1 MLETIVILDD
11 SEADRYL
18 VHRTIERARLDV
30 RVVQYSTALE
40 AVEDFTDETRFV
52 AQLGESPPPVL
63 VLLDINM
70 PRMNG
75 FEFLERLQKEG
86 ASKREQVVVMMLT
99 SSNNPAERERAKSF
113 DLVVD
118 FLEKPISAEQL
129 LSIAQRPEFTP
140 NPVSLG

>member
-1 MLETIVILDD
+1 MLKTIVILDD

-18 VHRTIERARLDV
+18 VQRTIERAELDV
-30 RVVQYSTALE
+30 QYIEYSTAYS
-40 AVEDFTDETRFV
+40 AVDDFTDDARRETQV
-52 AQLGESPPPVL
+52 GKAPPPVL

-75 FEFLERLQKEG
+75 FEFLERLQEGG
-86 ASKREQVVVMMLT
+86 ASKKECLVVMMLT
-99 SSNNPAERERAKSF
+99 SSNNPAERERAKSY

-129 LSIAQRPEFTP
+129 RLIAQRPEFRVEP
-140 NPVSLG
+140 ADSD